1 VKIPPVLLIVTLAV
15 PLAGCGAV
23 GRLKAIGKPPAMSEL
38 QAPEAPDIEASLGSA
53 GGTQRRAW
61 TIPGDPPAPSVP
73 PVQSASLFRPGA
85 GAFLSDQLA
94 SRLGDILTIKINIAD
109 KADIGNSTTRSR
121 VGTEN
126 SGAAALLGLH
136 TLIAKALPGTDPAK
150 LVSTSSDSEN
160 KGSGTISR
168 SETIAMTM
176 SAIVTRVLPNG
187 NLLIRG
193 RQEVRVNFE
202 LRELIISGIVRPQ
215 DIARDNSVNHTQ
227 IAEARISYGGRGQL
241 TDAQQARWGQQIY
254 DALFPF

>member
-1 VKIPPVLLIVTLAV
+1 MNKPALLLVVALAA

-38 QAPEAPDIEASLGSA
+38 QPPEAPDIEASLGSA
-53 GGTQRRAW
+53 GGTQQRAW
-61 TIPGDPPAPSVP
+61 AAPPATPATP
-73 PVQSASLFRPGA
+73 PPAQTASLFRPGA
-85 GAFLSDQLA
+85 GAFLSDQRA

-121 VGTEN
+121 TGSEN

-136 TLIAKALPGTDPAK
+136 TLIAKALPGSDPAK
-150 LVSTSSDSEN
+150 LVSTNSDSEN

-202 LRELIISGIVRPQ
+202 LRELIITGIVRPQ

-227 IAEARISYGGRGQL
+227 IAEARISYGGKGQL

>member
-1 VKIPPVLLIVTLAV
+1 MLAV
-15 PLAGCGAV
+15 CALPLAGCGAV
-23 GRLKAIGKPPAMSEL
+23 GRLKAVGKAPAMSEVKP
-38 QAPEAPDIEASLGSA
+38 PEMPDIETSLGDA
-53 GGTQRRAW
+53 GATQRRGWSA
-61 TIPGDPPAPSVP
+61 PGDAHPVTPAPA
-73 PVQSASLFRPGA
+73 QSASLFRAGA
-85 GAFLSDQLA
+85 GAFLSDQRA
-94 SRLGDILTIKINIAD
+94 SRIGDVLTIKINIAD
-109 KADIGNSTTRSR
+109 KADLGNTTTRSR

-126 SGAAALLGLH
+126 GGVSALLGLQ
-136 TLIAKALPGTDPAK
+136 TLLSKVLPGKPDTSK
-150 LVSTSSDSEN
+150 LVNTNSDSEN

-176 SAIVTRVLPNG
+176 SAIVTKVLPNG

-202 LRELIISGIVRPQ
+202 LRELIITGIVRPQ

-227 IAEARISYGGRGQL
+227 IAEARISYGGKGQL